1 MSSKFVIKDQQII
14 NKILNELSTELSD
27 IYDKHYNI
35 LAVMPL
41 SYIEVKI
48 VENSEWETD
57 EAFKNF
63 KKPIEWHHF
72 VDINTV
78 TFRGEG
84 HE

>member
-1 MSSKFVIKDQQII
+1 MSSKFIIKDQQII

-27 IYDKHYNI
+27 IYNKNYNI

-48 VENSEWETD
+48 VANSEWEID

-63 KKPIEWHHF
+63 KKPIEWRHL
-72 VDINTV
+72 VDMDTV